1 MSNDL
6 NRSIKIYID
15 GTEAALGVKQVETA
29 IQKLENKLASLN
41 KSEANYNTQ
50 SRKLQ
55 QEINKKT
62 TTLEKY
68 KQSIRETERILSNLS
83 GATYNELISVQSK
96 VRKQLRDAI
105 PGTQQ
110 HSVALEQNRRV
121 TEALT
126 RAQAAMR
133 VEVGCQGTVWGQ
145 AANFVNKY
153 MALIGGVVASVTG
166 LSMTIRRSVDDY
178 AQISEAMA
186 GVKKYTGMTDE
197 AVKDLNEDLK
207 KIDTRTPRERMKA
220 GYS

>member
-105 PGTQQ
+105 PGHNSTQ
-110 HSVALEQNRRV
+110 
-121 TEALT
+121 
-126 RAQAAMR
+126 
-133 VEVGCQGTVWGQ
+133 
-145 AANFVNKY
+145 
-153 MALIGGVVASVTG
+153 
-166 LSMTIRRSVDDY
+166 
-178 AQISEAMA
+178 
-186 GVKKYTGMTDE
+186 
-197 AVKDLNEDLK
+197 
-207 KIDTRTPRERMKA
+207 
-220 GYS
+220 